1 MMGIVKM
8 HPLRKWLIELL
19 GGTVM
24 IPGPVGRVKTLQ
36 VCQLNATQS
45 LLATDEE
52 ETNEGMRREARIHC
66 AQKLAEDLLEESL
79 IDFEEVRDGYF
90 WNVRGSLRVVVEDK

>member
-1 MMGIVKM
+1 MTMIVKM
-8 HPLRKWLIELL
+8 HPLRKWLIEAL

-45 LLATDEE
+45 LLATEDEAE
-52 ETNEGMRREARIHC
+52 NYANRQHARKTV
-66 AQKLAEDLLEESL
+66 AEKLAEDLLAESL
-79 IDFEEVRDGYF
+79 IDFEEVQDGYF
-90 WNVRGSLRVVVEDK
+90 WNVRGRLRVVVEDK

>member
-1 MMGIVKM
+1 MIVKM

-36 VCQLNATQS
+36 VSQLNATQS
-45 LLATDEE
+45 LLATEDEE
-52 ETNEGMRREARIHC
+52 QNTAMRREARQNV
-66 AQKLAEDLLEESL
+66 AKKLAESLLEESL
-79 IDFEEVRDGYF
+79 IDFEEIRDGYF
-90 WNVRGSLRVVVEDK
+90 WNVRGTLRVVVEDKR

>member
-1 MMGIVKM
+1 MGIVKM

-45 LLATDEE
+45 LLATENGAENAANRKDA
-52 ETNEGMRREARIHC
+52 RRRVAE
-66 AQKLAEDLLEESL
+66 KLAEDLLEESL
-79 IDFEEVRDGYF
+79 IDFEEVQDGYF
-90 WNVRGSLRVVVEDK
+90 WNVSGRLRVVVEDK

>member
-1 MMGIVKM
+1 MGIVKM
-8 HPLRKWLIELL
+8 HPLRKWLIEAL
-19 GGTVM
+19 GGMVM

-45 LLATDEE
+45 LLATE
-52 ETNEGMRREARIHC
+52 NEAENAANRQDARNRV

-79 IDFEEVRDGYF
+79 IDFEEVQDGYF
-90 WNVRGSLRVVVEDK
+90 WNVRGKLTVVVEDK